1 MLVAGGLY
9 REVCETPPWNKEFGS
24 GVRAA
29 AVISKLS
36 TGTRF
41 YTYRSSKRGQAI
53 DHLESLGVDVV
64 CERRST
70 DIVFSYFHPL
80 SNPLI
85 VPVVVQAEV
94 PLTVTGGSV
103 LRFGFLEGTAIV
115 SAERAVYDPQ
125 GTGAVEPFEANGSK
139 ASELA
144 IVLNEGELLRYS
156 GGSDIETG
164 CQILLDQGRATVIVV
179 KCSVRGALVVEPG
192 RKSNIPP
199 YWSARVFKIGTGDVF
214 SAVFAHTW
222 AEQKLPASTS
232 AEIASRAVSLY
243 CDAPEVPL
251 PRLEAIATSPITGV
265 VPTRVTLRG
274 SVETLGRRYSLEEAR
289 HCLQTL
295 GMSVE
300 AVELGD
306 APLEKPDC
314 PKTLLIL
321 SDGLVL
327 KEIQDIASKY
337 IDADRVVV
345 LDEEKRFAPWGDVLV
360 KDDFTTAMYVAA
372 WPIETP

>member
-9 REVCETPPWNKEFGS
+9 REVCETPAWNREFGS

-36 TGTRF
+36 TGTRL

-53 DHLESLGVDVV
+53 DHLESLGIDVV

-85 VPVVVQAEV
+85 VPAVVQAEV
-94 PLTVTGGSV
+94 PLTVIGDSV

-139 ASELA
+139 AGELA

-164 CQILLDQGRATVIVV
+164 CQTLLDQGRATVIVV
-179 KCSVRGALVVEPG
+179 KCGVRGALVVEPG

-214 SAVFAHTW
+214 SAVFRTYLGR
-222 AEQKLPASTS
+222 AEAT
-232 AEIASRAVSLY
+232 RV
-243 CDAPEVPL
+243 DAGGN
-251 PRLEAIATSPITGV
+251 RLESGFFVLRRPRGALASFGGHCTG
-265 VPTRVTLRG
+265 
-274 SVETLGRRYSLEEAR
+274 SYHGRRT
-289 HCLQTL
+289 HQ
-295 GMSVE
+295 
-300 AVELGD
+300 
-306 APLEKPDC
+306 
-314 PKTLLIL
+314 
-321 SDGLVL
+321 SDLTWV
-327 KEIQDIASKY
+327 
-337 IDADRVVV
+337 R
-345 LDEEKRFAPWGDVLV
+345 
-360 KDDFTTAMYVAA
+360 
-372 WPIETP
+372 